1 MARIKPL
8 FPQESIRT
16 RQFRKVIIRKTLQ
29 IVRQHPTWADD
40 DICALVEAEAI
51 SLCDM
56 CVESSF
62 NDGASPGMEHYFLAD
77 ARDQRQDHVGRFF
90 VYKMERQ
97 LRSDHITNNLIP
109 IFSESVASLLG
120 HDTYE
125 EYSKRLKDLID
136 GMTDKGMTYPEI
148 IKSEPA
154 QRFIQE
160 VVDAYKHELL
170 KTSSFEDLLKNKLDA
185 ELARYQ
191 TDNLDKSIDI
201 VEAVNSIYRNFL
213 TTIGLVSPKD
223 SGNEIK

>member
-62 NDGASPGMEHYFLAD
+62 NDGVSPGMEHFFVD
-77 ARDQRQDHVGRFF
+77 DSRDQRQDHVGRFF
-90 VYKMERQ
+90 AHKMEKR

-125 EYSKRLKDLID
+125 DYSKRLKDLIVN
-136 GMTDKGMTYPEI
+136 MTGKGMTYPGI
-148 IKSEPA
+148 IESEPA
-154 QRFIQE
+154 QHFTKE
-160 VVDAYKHELL
+160 VIDAYRRELL
-170 KTSSFEDLLKNKLDA
+170 NTGSFEDLLKNKLDA
-185 ELARYQ
+185 ALARYQ
-191 TDNLDKSIDI
+191 TDNLDKNIDI
-201 VEAVNSIYRNFL
+201 VAAVNRIYNDFL
-213 TTIGLVSPKD
+213 TTFGLTSPKA
-223 SGNEIK
+223 SGREIR